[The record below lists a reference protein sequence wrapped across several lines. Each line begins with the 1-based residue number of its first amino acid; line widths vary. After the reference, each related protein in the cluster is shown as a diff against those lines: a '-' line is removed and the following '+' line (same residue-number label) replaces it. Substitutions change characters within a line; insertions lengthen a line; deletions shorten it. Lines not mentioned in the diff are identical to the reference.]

1 MRQAAAPAYE
11 QVKTFVRRHIAQGQW
26 KPGDPVP
33 SEASLMVQF
42 GISRM
47 TANRA
52 LRELAAEG
60 LVVRTQG
67 SGTRVAELH
76 RIASR
81 LTIRD
86 IHEEMIERGHRHTT
100 RVVRV
105 ERSRAC
111 AEIAEGLA
119 VRKGSTVFHTV
130 LVHCADG
137 VPVQRE
143 DRHVNPAAAPGYL
156 EVDFSQTT
164 PTSFLL
170 MHAPLTEASYRLEA
184 LLPTADEAQDLQ
196 IRRSDPCLV
205 MHRRT
210 VSGPRVA
217 SMARIVYPG
226 HRYFFVGQF
235 AP

>member
-1 MRQAAAPAYE
+1 MKPAAAPAYE
-11 QVKTFVRRHIAQGQW
+11 RVKAFVRRHITEGRW

-86 IHEEMIERGHRHTT
+86 IHEEMIERGHQHTT

-105 ERSRAC
+105 ERGRAS
-111 AEIAEGLA
+111 AEVAESLA
-119 VRKGSTVFHTV
+119 VRKGSAVFHTV

-137 VPVQRE
+137 LPIQRE
-143 DRHVNPAAAPGYL
+143 DRYVNPAAAPGYL
-156 EVDFSQTT
+156 DVDFSQMS

-170 MHAPLTEASYRLEA
+170 LHAPLTEASYRLEA
-184 LLPTADEAQDLQ
+184 LLPTPDEAHDLQ
-196 IRRSDPCLV
+196 IQRSDPCLV

-210 VSGPRVA
+210 VSGQRVA
-217 SMARIVYPG
+217 SIARIVYPG
-226 HRYFFVGQF
+226 QRYFFVGQF